1 MQRRFV
7 LIVLLSVISVTS
19 LFSQNITGKVV
30 SAEDKQGIPGVNIIK
45 KGTST
50 GTITD
55 IDGNFSIAAQKNDI
69 LQISF
74 VGMQS
79 QEITIKDKTNID
91 VVLEPL
97 SEELSDVVVTALGLK
112 REEKALGYAVQK
124 VGGDE
129 IAKVK
134 ELDVINA
141 LSGKVSGVNIIQAD
155 GSIGGG
161 GSRIVIRGESS
172 LAGNNDPLYIING
185 IQGNANDIAS
195 DDIESISIL
204 KGPAAAALYG
214 SKAGSGVVI
223 ITSKSGK
230 GQKGTLVEFNSNM
243 TFQSPLVLPE
253 YQNKFGQGEGGQYS
267 YYDGN
272 GNGTFDDTY
281 YSWGPAFDGEN
292 RAQFTGNDPWVAHPD
307 NVKDFYQLG
316 HVYVNNISLSQV
328 AEKSNFR
335 FSYSNTDQKG
345 IMPNNGLT
353 TNRFDLS
360 SDFSVMKNLTFHAGL
375 NYSRTMCA
383 NNRQVDPRFIPRSID
398 ISALKDYWIPGMEGY
413 QQMNYRRS
421 ANNPYFELYE
431 TPYSYTDSK
440 TILNLSVQYEPTK
453 NLSIIGRYGTVYTNN
468 EYYEK
473 NAYSTFDRYNAQK
486 LKGFYKNG
494 QANNW
499 ENTAEFLATYTKK
512 MADFGAKLSFGGTH
526 FRREYN
532 KVQGEI
538 TGLMFAD
545 LYNLNNRIN
554 PISVDNYI
562 SKLERNSL
570 YGFLNLDYMGKVYL
584 DITAR
589 NDWSSTL
596 HPDNNSFFYPSF
608 ALSVLMNDIFDLPE
622 AISFWKIRGSWAQ
635 VGKDI
640 AEPYFIAEEKYYW
653 STNSTTGAVYPNTG
667 DTKTDPYLKPELTL
681 GKELGT
687 DIRLFDNR
695 LGFDI
700 AAYQSITTNQ
710 ILKIAVSNASNYSYF
725 MMNAGKIESKGIEA
739 TINATPVKEKDF
751 QWDVQLNWSI
761 DRTSVLELI
770 DSIPSFS
777 KSQRV
782 NSFMF
787 IEDRIGQ
794 RRGTFYGQGYVRTP
808 NGDQLFS
815 LSGDTRL
822 TEKKALGN
830 YNPDWMASLSNSF
843 RYKDF
848 SFSCLFDLRVGGL
861 IYNEIER
868 KLNLYGLSEASAKNN
883 REGLVPS
890 GYVEE
895 NGEYRKI
902 TLADLEK
909 YGKIGGMSGQEYWA
923 NMMEET
929 CPENELIDDTYLKL
943 REARLSYDIPKQI
956 LKKVSLQ
963 AVTVAVIG
971 RNLAVF
977 SKVKHVDPET
987 FGYASE
993 GSDFGYGTKVPG
1005 YANSNMPSVRSYGF
1019 SLNIKF

>member
-1 MQRRFV
+1 MQKR
-7 LIVLLSVISVTS
+7 ILLLALLTFAGYVAVFAQTIK
-19 LFSQNITGKVV
+19 GKVT
-30 SAEDKQGIPGVNIIK
+30 SAEDNLGIPGANVLK
-45 KGTST
+45 KGTLS

-55 IDGNFSIAAQKNDI
+55 LDGLFSIQASKNDT
-69 LQISF
+69 LVISF
-74 VGMQS
+74 IGMTS
-79 QEITIKDKTNID
+79 QEIILKDKTY
-91 VVLEPL
+91 LEIELQPIA
-97 SEELSDVVVTALGLK
+97 EEISDVVVTALGLK

-124 VGGDE
+124 VSGDE
-129 IAKVK
+129 VAKVK

-155 GSIGGG
+155 GAIGGG

-230 GQKGTLVEFNSNM
+230 GAKGIVVELNSNI
-243 TFQSPLVLPE
+243 TYQSPLVLPK
-253 YQNKFGQGEGGQYS
+253 YQNQFGQGEGGQYS

-272 GNGTFDDTY
+272 GNGTFDDTRY
-281 YSWGPAFDGEN
+281 TWGPAFDGQPKN
-292 RAQFTGNDPWVAHPD
+292 QFNGNNPWVAQPD

-316 HVYVNNISLSQV
+316 HVYVNNISLSQS
-328 AEKSNFR
+328 ADKSNFR

-345 IMPNNGLT
+345 IIPNNGLIA
-353 TNRFDLS
+353 NRFDLS
-360 SDFSVMKNLTFHAGL
+360 SDFILSDKLTFHGGL
-375 NYSRTMCA
+375 NYNRTYCA

-398 ISALKDYWIPGMEGY
+398 ISALKDYWVPGLEGY

-421 ANNPYFELYE
+421 ENNPYFTVYE

-440 TILNLSVQYEPTK
+440 VILNLSLQYTPFRDLT
-453 NLSIIGRYGTVYTNN
+453 IIGRYGNVYTNN

-473 NAYSTFDRYNAQK
+473 NAYSTYDRDNSQK
-486 LKGFYKNG
+486 LKGYYKNG
-494 QANNW
+494 QANTW
-499 ENTAEFLATYTKK
+499 EKTAEFLATYSKNISVIN
-512 MADFGAKLSFGGTH
+512 AKLSFGGTH
-526 FRREYN
+526 FRKEYN

-545 LYNLNNRIN
+545 LYNLNNREN
-554 PISVDNYI
+554 PIEIDNSI
-562 SKLERNSL
+562 TKLERNSL
-570 YGFLNLDYMGKVYL
+570 YGFLNLDYLGKVYL
-584 DITAR
+584 DVTAR

-608 ALSVLMNDIFDLPE
+608 ALSALMTEIFTLPE

-640 AEPYFIAEEKYYW
+640 AEPYFIAAEKYYW
-653 STNSTTGAVYPNTG
+653 TTNNTTGEVYPNTG
-667 DTKTDPYLKPELTL
+667 DTKTDPYLKPELTI

-687 DIRLFDNR
+687 DIRFFDNR
-695 LGFDI
+695 LGLDVAF
-700 AAYQSITTNQ
+700 YQSITTNQ
-710 ILKIAVSNASNYSYF
+710 ILKVAVSNASNYSYF
-725 MMNAGKIESKGIEA
+725 MMNAGKIESKGVEA
-739 TINATPVKEKDF
+739 TINATPVKKKDF
-751 QWDVQLNWSI
+751 EWNVQLNWSL

-770 DSIPSFS
+770 DSLPSFS
-777 KSQRV
+777 KSQSV
-782 NSFMF
+782 NSFLF

-794 RRGTFYGQGYVRTP
+794 RRGTFYGQAYQRTP
-808 NGDQLFS
+808 DGGQLFS

-822 TEKKALGN
+822 TERQALGN
-830 YNPDWMASLSNSF
+830 YNPDWMASISNTV

-848 SFSCLFDLRVGGL
+848 SFSCLFDLRYGGL

-868 KLNLYGLSEASAKNN
+868 RLNMYGLSEASAMNN
-883 REGLVPS
+883 REGIVPD
-890 GYVEE
+890 GYVQE

-909 YGKIGGMSGQEYWA
+909 FGKIGGMSGQEYWA

-929 CPENELIDDTYLKL
+929 CPENELINDTYLKL
-943 REARLSYDIPKQI
+943 REARISYDVPRRY

-963 AVTVAVIG
+963 SVTIALVG

-977 SKVKHVDPET
+977 SKVKHIDPET
-987 FGYASE
+987 FGIAS
-993 GSDFGYGTKVPG
+993 GKSDFNYDTKVPG